1 VDGAAND
8 AVIAAVAKAL
18 DVRRIDIRVMSGH
31 TARNKVLALS
41 LSAADVVRVH
51 SLVQELLSS

>member
-1 VDGAAND
+1 
-8 AVIAAVAKAL
+8 VAKAL
-18 DVRRIDIRVMSGH
+18 EVRRIDIRVMSGH